1 MQWEKTR
8 SQAIEIVF
16 LAALAGLSLLF
27 LASTASASASS
38 VVHGD
43 VYQWSS
49 FDTMKN
55 VEVVVNSVPVQ
66 KMVSID
72 GSYSFNLT
80 KGSYA
85 IIAVSGANTSDA
97 LYARENVT
105 IDQDG
110 GDYVID
116 LVMFPSTGVGDLST
130 FDENY
135 TAVPPDEPGDSQ
147 GSALMLVAGVVAIVI
162 IAIAAGAFLW
172 LRRKKSAAPIS
183 KHDEPIAG
191 AETPKA
197 PPEEVFVQQPDVVEP
212 APPSPAKQSASDS
225 YTLPED
231 LKEVIRIMEKHGG
244 RMTQLDLRK
253 SLPYSEAKVSLMISD
268 LESRGIVKKI
278 KKGRGNILILSTQ
291 DSSG

>member
-1 MQWEKTR
+1 MQGKR
-8 SQAIEIVF
+8 FRPLAIEIAF
-16 LAALAGLSLLF
+16 LFTLAFLSLLF
-27 LASTASASASS
+27 IATTASASASS
-38 VVHGD
+38 TVHGN

-49 FDTMKN
+49 FNTMKN

-66 KMVSID
+66 KIISKD

-80 KGSYA
+80 KGDYA
-85 IIAVSGANTSDA
+85 IEAWGGASTPDA

-105 IDQDG
+105 ISQDG
-110 GDYVID
+110 GDYIID
-116 LVMFPSTGVGDLST
+116 LVLFPSTNLDNISI

-135 TAVPPDEPGDSQ
+135 TAIPPDEPGDSQ
-147 GSALMLVAGVVAIVI
+147 GSSLLLGAGIVVVIAVIAVVAAV
-162 IAIAAGAFLW
+162 FL
-172 LRRKKSAAPIS
+172 LMRRKKKAIPAGKPA
-183 KHDEPIAG
+183 DAG
-191 AETPKA
+191 AVSEMTMPPK
-197 PPEEVFVQQPDVVEP
+197 EDTGTQPAAAEPVEQEP
-212 APPSPAKQSASDS
+212 LKPSISEN

-253 SLPYSEAKVSLMISD
+253 TLPYSEAKVSLMISD

-291 DSSG
+291 DSSV

>member
-1 MQWEKTR
+1 MQGEKYRPLATGI
-8 SQAIEIVF
+8 AF
-16 LAALAGLSLLF
+16 LFMLVLVSLLF
-27 LASTASASASS
+27 IASTASASASS
-38 VVHGD
+38 TVHGN

-55 VEVVVNSVPVQ
+55 VEVVVNSEPVQ
-66 KMVSID
+66 KMVSKD

-80 KGSYA
+80 KGTYA
-85 IIAVSGANTSDA
+85 IEAMSGADTPDA

-105 IDQDG
+105 ITQDG
-110 GDYVID
+110 GDYIID
-116 LVMFPSTGVGDLST
+116 LILFPSTNMANISV

-135 TAVPPDEPGDSQ
+135 TAIPPDEPGDSQ
-147 GSALMLVAGVVAIVI
+147 GSSLLLGAAAVVVVIIVI
-162 IAIAAGAFLW
+162 AVAAFL
-172 LRRKKSAAPIS
+172 LMRRKKKAVPAIKTEAVSQQNMPL
-183 KHDEPIAG
+183 EN
-191 AETPKA
+191 TPPA
-197 PPEEVFVQQPDVVEP
+197 VVEP
-212 APPSPAKQSASDS
+212 VAPEPLKPSISDS

>member
-1 MQWEKTR
+1 MQGEKDRPLVIGT
-8 SQAIEIVF
+8 AF
-16 LAALAGLSLLF
+16 LFTLAFISLLF
-27 LASTASASASS
+27 IASTASASASS
-38 VVHGD
+38 TVHGN

-66 KMVSID
+66 KIVSKD

-80 KGSYA
+80 KGTFA
-85 IIAVSGANTSDA
+85 IEAMSGAETPDA

-105 IDQDG
+105 ITQDG
-110 GDYVID
+110 GDYILD
-116 LVMFPSTGVGDLST
+116 LILFPSTNLDNISV

-135 TAVPPDEPGDSQ
+135 TAIPPDEPGDSQ
-147 GSALMLVAGVVAIVI
+147 GSSLLLGVTAIVVIAVVAV
-162 IAIAAGAFLW
+162 IAAVFL
-172 LRRKKSAAPIS
+172 LMRRKKKA
-183 KHDEPIAG
+183 EPATKSG
-191 AETPKA
+191 QTEVMQGQVKN
-197 PPEEVFVQQPDVVEP
+197 PEEGENLPPTVAEQVWEP
-212 APPSPAKQSASDS
+212 AKPSVSEN

>member
-1 MQWEKTR
+1 MQGAKTR
-8 SQAIEIVF
+8 PLAIATAFMV
-16 LAALAGLSLLF
+16 ALVGLSLVF
-27 LASTASASASS
+27 LASTVSASASS
-38 VVHGD
+38 VVHGN

-66 KMVSID
+66 KMVSVD
-72 GSYSFNLT
+72 GAYSFNLS
-80 KGSYA
+80 KGTYA

-116 LVMFPSTGVGDLST
+116 LIMLPSTGVGDLST

-147 GSALMLVAGVVAIVI
+147 GSSLLLIAGIVAIAI
-162 IAIAAGAFLW
+162 IAVAAGAFL
-172 LRRKKSAAPIS
+172 LMRRKKKAAPAS
-183 KHDEPIAG
+183 KAAEPVAVP
-191 AETPKA
+191 EA
-197 PPEEVFVQQPDVVEP
+197 PFEEAVDQQPDMTES
-212 APPSPAKQSASDS
+212 APPSPVPSKPSVSDN
-225 YTLPED
+225 YALPDD